1 MNTSIYKGFS
11 MAMLNNQMV
20 IIYYGKYH
28 HYGNV
33 TIMNYG
39 RSPHIG
45 QLWKITMELYIS
57 MDMYNVYNQL
67 EMHITMTSMENNY
80 GHVYDYLWICI

>member
-1 MNTSIYKGFS
+1 

-20 IIYYGKYH
+20 YIYIYVCHGKYH

-39 RSPHIG
+39 KSPRIG

-57 MDMYNVYNQL
+57 MDMYNVYKLTRNAY
-67 EMHITMTSMENNY
+67 NY
-80 GHVYDYLWICI
+80 DKYGK